1 MDLGVR
7 LRAFEWRHVAP
18 AVERARVAAG
28 SSAAKIFAGEDQH
41 RVVLIVQRNIGG
53 NTFHEKLLKI
63 VVTMFVSHHAM
74 TGEDPLGV
82 GVNNKDWFF
91 ASVQ

>member
-1 MDLGVR
+1 MDLSVR
-7 LRAFEWRHVAP
+7 SGEFEWRHVAP
-18 AVERARVAAG
+18 AVEGARVTTR
-28 SSAAKIFAGEDQH
+28 SSAAEIFANVDQH

-63 VVTMFVSHHAM
+63 VVTIFVSHHAM
-74 TGEDPLGV
+74 TGEDPLGI
-82 GVNNKDWFF
+82 GVNNENGFF